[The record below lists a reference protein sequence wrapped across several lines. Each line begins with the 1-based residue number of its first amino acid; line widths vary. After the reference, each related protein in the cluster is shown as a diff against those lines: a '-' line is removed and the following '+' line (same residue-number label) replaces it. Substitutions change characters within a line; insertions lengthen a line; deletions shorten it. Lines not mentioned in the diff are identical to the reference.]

1 MALSDHQAWAKDEKA
16 RKGGARKHKKRP
28 PKKAPDE
35 PNNKGE
41 APRGYDATLGW

>member
-1 MALSDHQAWAKDEKA
+1 MTLSDHQAWAKDEKA
-16 RKGGARKHKKRP
+16 RKDGARKHKKRP